1 MSTSD
6 DPLTGDTRC
15 WPCTVANAV
24 VGVVVGWS
32 PAAVVAVGGG
42 RTPAVALVWGL
53 AVSAFTGYRLLRL
66 GYLPLAGPVA
76 KRVGLH
82 ERIGP
87 GGERDG
93 QVTADADAD
102 DGSAE

>member
-1 MSTSD
+1 VPTSD

-24 VGVVVGWS
+24 VGLVVGWS
-32 PAAVVAVGGG
+32 PAVVVAVGGG
-42 RTPAVALVWGL
+42 RTPAAALVWGL

-82 ERIGP
+82 DRIGP
-87 GGERDG
+87 GSEGDGEG
-93 QVTADADAD
+93 ATDANAD
-102 DGSAE
+102 DGNAE